1 MDSKSRKAMWSK
13 KTGSF
18 HIPFVIDGEVQKF
31 PKGIK
36 TKTIFVK
43 GRKAKLSDGRILE
56 RMSNK
61 WVYRAKGNQMPYKSD
76 AQRKAMFAR
85 HGVTKISNHNV
96 TPELVDNNFEF
107 SGKFQR
113 LSNKEKRQYF
123 EEKNKAFEKYVIKTT
138 GLTFNELRK
147 RELKKQ

>member
-1 MDSKSRKAMWSK
+1 
-13 KTGSF
+13 
-18 HIPFVIDGEVQKF
+18 
-31 PKGIK
+31 
-36 TKTIFVK
+36 
-43 GRKAKLSDGRILE
+43 
-56 RMSNK
+56 
-61 WVYRAKGNQMPYKSD
+61 
-76 AQRKAMFAR
+76 MFAR